1 MNESIRKWFD
11 WRGWTVAL
19 SAVAIVVIV
28 AAILSPAFRGLIADP
43 ATANWASAVGT
54 AAAAGAA
61 VWLGLRE
68 GAWRHQKNDVDEAI
82 FTALCRPEAE
92 ALIRRLQAIKL
103 VHDYVGMAG
112 VGRVSS
118 ILALETARVYG
129 ARPALVETR
138 KYIAQF
144 GALGAK
150 RAAALAQAVGSLD
163 LLDEA
168 LKMSSHFDVNGDH
181 RLAKTGLEDSR
192 RFIDRIQ
199 GALRTALQINEDD
212 YQKIIRGPIDCIAD
226 RSERYIRL
234 EAELKDMLA
243 KGAIEP

>member
-28 AAILSPAFRGLIADP
+28 AAILSPAVRGLIADP
-43 ATANWASAVGT
+43 ATASWASALGT
-54 AAAAGAA
+54 AAAASVA

-92 ALIRRLQAIKL
+92 VLIRRLQAIKIL
-103 VHDYVGMAG
+103 HDHIRIAG
-112 VGRVSS
+112 LLKASN
-118 ILALETARVYG
+118 ILALETARMYG

-144 GALGAK
+144 SALGAE

-168 LKMSSHFDVNGDH
+168 LKMSSHFDVNGDN
-181 RLAKTGLEDSR
+181 RLAQTGLEDSR
-192 RFIDRIQ
+192 RFIVRIQ
-199 GALRTALQINEDD
+199 GALRTALRINEDE
-212 YQKIIRGPIDCIAD
+212 YQQIIRGPIDCIAD

-243 KGAIEP
+243 KGTIEP